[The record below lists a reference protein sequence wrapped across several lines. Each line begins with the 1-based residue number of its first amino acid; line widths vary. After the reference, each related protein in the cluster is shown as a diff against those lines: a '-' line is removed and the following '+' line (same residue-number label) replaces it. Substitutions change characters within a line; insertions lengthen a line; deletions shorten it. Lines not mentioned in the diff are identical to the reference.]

1 MQHLRQHMPLIKIFN
16 RFSSSQQQSK
26 MRHSQSSKPE
36 WKSHSKN
43 KKVIIR
49 SPGAL
54 WEPFREV
61 LSDQEAD
68 KTSVVDG
75 SMALEGIGA
84 AARFWGVAPHEAH
97 ERAADTVT
105 PLWRLDYGRQLTM
118 KQARVRALLRQL
130 AGRLV
135 GSAPPANGCGSNA
148 LPFPLDRIVPSPQVD
163 GYRNK
168 EEYKIG
174 EGVDGDPKTVGFIFS
189 SPAHGPALCL
199 PGDRLK
205 NCKPQHARLA
215 LAFQDFVRTSPL
227 AACSRLDDGGHWR
240 LLMVRSNRADQ
251 LLAAVTFHPQQLPVA
266 AVEAERQR
274 LREYF
279 SSGLGAAC
287 GLHSL
292 LFQECPHARCSA
304 EQAPYQS
311 LFGPGVLEDR
321 LGPVRFLVS
330 PDSFFQVNCAAA
342 EVLYG
347 VVRRQARL
355 TPASVLLDLCSGTGP
370 VSLLMARHCRTCVGI
385 EASRSAVRD
394 ANENAAMNNI
404 QNVEFIAG
412 RIEKELSPVVADLDL
427 CSDMVAVVNPG
438 RDGVGWTGAAFPVD
452 TRRARRSVPA
462 HGPSGAG
469 ADLREVVSVL
479 T

>member
-1 MQHLRQHMPLIKIFN
+1 M
-16 RFSSSQQQSK
+16 
-26 MRHSQSSKPE
+26 E
-36 WKSHSKN
+36 
-43 KKVIIR
+43 
-49 SPGAL
+49 
-54 WEPFREV
+54 
-61 LSDQEAD
+61 
-68 KTSVVDG
+68 
-75 SMALEGIGA
+75 EGIGA

-97 ERAADTVT
+97 ERAADT
-105 PLWRLDYGRQLTM
+105 
-118 KQARVRALLRQL
+118 
-130 AGRLV
+130 
-135 GSAPPANGCGSNA
+135 
-148 LPFPLDRIVPSPQVD
+148 PQVD

-215 LAFQDFVRTSPL
+215 LPSRQSARGCASISP
-227 AACSRLDDGGHWR
+227 
-240 LLMVRSNRADQ
+240 
-251 LLAAVTFHPQQLPVA
+251 
-266 AVEAERQR
+266 
-274 LREYF
+274 
-279 SSGLGAAC
+279 SGLGAAC

-438 RDGVGWTGAAFPVD
+438 RDGVAPPVVEQLRAAAPLRRLIYIRLQAGPPAHGGQLGSALSAGWTGAAFPVD